1 MKVIK
6 CNKCGRYF
14 RVLDSSYELQK
25 CTGCGS
31 SDLHETIYT
40 LHKATLNWEQ
50 IRVDA
55 AIAAIPA
62 AIKIVENSH
71 TKPYHISN
79 KTVTANCIATE
90 CVNIAD
96 AIVAELM
103 KK

>member
-14 RVLDSSYELQK
+14 RVLDNSYKLQK

-40 LHKATLNWEQ
+40 LQKATLNWEQ

-79 KTVTANCIATE
+79 KTITANCIARE

-96 AIVAELM
+96 SIVAELM

>member
-1 MKVIK
+1 MIK

-14 RVLDSSYELQK
+14 RVLDNSYELQK

-40 LHKATLNWEQ
+40 PNEATLNWEQ

-71 TKPYHISN
+71 TNPYHIYN
-79 KTVTANCIATE
+79 KTVTTNCIAIE

-96 AIVAELM
+96 AIIEEL
-103 KK
+103 KQRQL

>member
-1 MKVIK
+1 MKLIECK
-6 CNKCGRYF
+6 KCGRYF
-14 RVLDSSYELQK
+14 RVLDNSYELKK

-40 LHKATLNWEQ
+40 LPESNPNWEQ
-50 IRVDA
+50 IRVNA

-71 TKPYHISN
+71 TRPYHISN
-79 KTVTANCIATE
+79 KTITTKCIAIE

-96 AIVAELM
+96 AIVAEL
-103 KK
+103 KKR

>member
-1 MKVIK
+1 MKLIQ

-14 RVLDSSYELQK
+14 RVLDNSYELPK
-25 CTGCGS
+25 CTGCNS
-31 SDLHETIYT
+31 TNLTETIYA
-40 LHKATLNWEQ
+40 LSESTLNWEQ

-79 KTVTANCIATE
+79 KTVITNCIAIE

-96 AIVAELM
+96 AIVAEL
-103 KK
+103 KKK

>member
-1 MKVIK
+1 MKIIK

-14 RVLDSSYELQK
+14 RVLDNSYELQK
-25 CTGCGS
+25 CTGCDS
-31 SDLHETIYT
+31 SDFHETIYT
-40 LHKATLNWEQ
+40 PNESPLNWEQ

-71 TKPYHISN
+71 TKPYHVSN
-79 KTVTANCIATE
+79 KTVTTNCIAIE

-96 AIVAELM
+96 AIIAEL
-103 KK
+103 KKR